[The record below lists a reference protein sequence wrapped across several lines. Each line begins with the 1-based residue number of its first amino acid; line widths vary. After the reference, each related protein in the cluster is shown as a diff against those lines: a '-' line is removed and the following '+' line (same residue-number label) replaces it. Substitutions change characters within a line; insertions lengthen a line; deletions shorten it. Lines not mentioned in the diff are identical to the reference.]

1 MPTLAEGLH
10 VVVKPCDLR
19 RSLLF
24 REIAILAVPRSPCL
38 QNILLMTVQASS
50 MPPRRPWPSRRRYCP
65 GPRRAA
71 IISGPTG
78 GRRCPRYGALLKRG
92 LGVRSSWPRSG
103 SFNGLPRP
111 DVARELPFKKPIQR
125 RGDVLF
131 RWGGAVICYFAAP
144 PPPSA
149 TGPLP
154 GALLGAPRGGF
165 RVPAGGRWRYNR
177 RCSVRYGTPA
187 VERSAVWLGPHA
199 IAGEIARKAVW
210 P

>member
-38 QNILLMTVQASS
+38 QNIILMTVQASS
-50 MPPRRPWPSRRRYCP
+50 VPPRRPWPSRRRYCP

-131 RWGGAVICYFAAP
+131 RWGGGSDLLLRRPSPAQCNWAPARGFAG
-144 PPPSA
+144 SA
-149 TGPLP
+149 ARRLQSSS
-154 GALLGAPRGGF
+154 
-165 RVPAGGRWRYNR
+165 GR
-177 RCSVRYGTPA
+177 A
-187 VERSAVWLGPHA
+187 VEIQPALQR
-199 IAGEIARKAVW
+199 EIRH
-210 P
+210 PRC

>member
-111 DVARELPFKKPIQR
+111 GVARELPFKSHFKGEAKSSLCVKR
-125 RGDVLF
+125 E
-131 RWGGAVICYFAAP
+131 
-144 PPPSA
+144 
-149 TGPLP
+149 TGIEKRSGRDL
-154 GALLGAPRGGF
+154 APRCGKND
-165 RVPAGGRWRYNR
+165 RGRPSDLTQAVFENYNAK
-177 RCSVRYGTPA
+177 P
-187 VERSAVWLGPHA
+187 P
-199 IAGEIARKAVW
+199 RKHLPSFEATHSNIQQ
-210 P
+210 